1 MADDIDPSDWLAG
14 QFGEDEPEQPTRRRR
29 ARSADEPPP
38 AAAPAAPTPPAA
50 TEPPAAG
57 GGFSWGLTP
66 SAPAAEPA
74 AEAPPVLP
82 SWGRGRRAVEPAAAE
97 PEPLVEPLVEPP
109 AAPPPLVQP
118 PAAAPPSGAWDVPTV
133 ATPVQREP
141 EPGTELTRQEF
152 PGFGAP
158 VDDSIE
164 GVTEVLGAHPV
175 GLGAPDDEGPEVS
188 ALDSLFGDTKFV
200 EYEDALIPAL
210 PARASGTE
218 LVVTERPRAVAAERV
233 SITRNQKILMAVA
246 GGIVAVLLLVVLFL
260 AGSRLAQ
267 NSPPPV
273 ADPSPSTSALPTV
286 GPLPAGEYRWDQ
298 LLGGEC
304 ITPFTSPWAD
314 TFTVVPCT
322 QEHQA
327 QLVLTGTLPAD
338 PAVDDSVYPGAD
350 ALQARVAA
358 LCAAPSVIDYAAVG
372 GLADVQLLGSFAAD
386 EQQWLDGDRSFSCFA
401 SRAGGATFTTSIQPA
416 A

>member
-1 MADDIDPSDWLAG
+1 MMADDADPSDWLAG
-14 QFGEDEPEQPTRRRR
+14 QFGEDAPEQPTRRRR
-29 ARSADEPPP
+29 GRSAEEPPP
-38 AAAPAAPTPPAA
+38 AAPSGSPPAGA
-50 TEPPAAG
+50 SG
-57 GGFSWGLTP
+57 SGFAWGLTP
-66 SAPAAEPA
+66 STSSPEPTPAEPS
-74 AEAPPVLP
+74 AE
-82 SWGRGRRAVEPAAAE
+82 
-97 PEPLVEPLVEPP
+97 
-109 AAPPPLVQP
+109 QP
-118 PAAAPPSGAWDVPTV
+118 PAAWDVPTV
-133 ATPVQREP
+133 ATPVQRDP
-141 EPGTELTRQEF
+141 EPVIPPDPAPTVAFTGTELTRQEF

-158 VDDSIE
+158 VDESIE

-175 GLGAPDDEGPEVS
+175 GHAAPDDEGPEVS

-210 PARASGTE
+210 PPRASGGE
-218 LVVTERPRAVAAERV
+218 LVVAERPRAVASERA

-273 ADPSPSTSALPTV
+273 ADPSPSASALPTV
-286 GPLPAGEYRWDQ
+286 GPLPAGEYRWDE

-358 LCAAPSVIDYAAVG
+358 LCAALTVIDYAAVG

-401 SRAGGATFTTSIQPA
+401 IRAGGATFTTSIQPA

>member
-1 MADDIDPSDWLAG
+1 MMADDVDPSDWLTG

-29 ARSADEPPP
+29 GRSAAEPPP
-38 AAAPAAPTPPAA
+38 AAPPVAS
-50 TEPPAAG
+50 G
-57 GGFSWGLTP
+57 SGFSWGLTP
-66 SAPAAEPA
+66 ST
-74 AEAPPVLP
+74 
-82 SWGRGRRAVEPAAAE
+82 SS
-97 PEPLVEPLVEPP
+97 PEPTPTEPSAE
-109 AAPPPLVQP
+109 QP
-118 PAAAPPSGAWDVPTV
+118 PAAWDVPTV
-133 ATPVQREP
+133 ATPVQRDP
-141 EPGTELTRQEF
+141 EPVIPPDPAPTVAFTGTELTRQEF

-158 VDDSIE
+158 VDESIE
-164 GVTEVLGAHPV
+164 GVTEILGAHPV
-175 GLGAPDDEGPEVS
+175 GLAAPDDEGPEVS

-210 PARASGTE
+210 PPRASGGE
-218 LVVTERPRAVAAERV
+218 LVVTERPRVVASERA
-233 SITRNQKILMAVA
+233 SITRNQRILMGVA

-273 ADPSPSTSALPTV
+273 ADPTPSASALPTV

-327 QLVLTGTLPAD
+327 QLVLTGTLPAPAD
-338 PAVDDSVYPGAD
+338 PAVDDSVYPGVD

-358 LCAAPSVIDYAAVG
+358 LCAAPTVIDYAAVG
-372 GLADVQLLGSFAAD
+372 GIADVQLLASFAAD